1 MFQTT
6 IPFKV
11 RLGYS
16 ADHTNYDRILI
27 SMTKRTRVFI
37 RSTQALI
44 GAVIGVGIFGIP
56 YVFAQAGVGIGLV
69 HLIVLGIVNL
79 LMLLAYVDIVVNA
92 NGHHRLVGNVQ
103 QYLGDHWGWLMT
115 IALFFSSWGAM
126 VAYVIIGGEFL
137 YAILSPIIGG
147 TIFGFQMIF
156 AVTFSLLLIGGL
168 SMISRLEVA
177 FVFALIIMLLLIMI
191 GALPHADVSNL
202 MEWNTESA
210 FVPFGVVLFAF
221 GGLAVL
227 PEMKEILGRH
237 KRLLRRSVVWGFGSV
252 TLVYALFAMVVVSVT
267 GGATTPEAILGLGE
281 VMGDWA
287 VTLGSVIG
295 FVAVGTSF
303 LILGVQIM
311 DSLMYD
317 YKRRYWLAWL
327 CAAGVPFVV
336 FLLGARDFID
346 VIGFTGG
353 VLAALVGLIMIRMY
367 LKAKRHA
374 CTPKRCLAIP
384 NWTMYLSALIL
395 IGGMITTIFSL

>member
-1 MFQTT
+1 
-6 IPFKV
+6 
-11 RLGYS
+11 
-16 ADHTNYDRILI
+16 
-27 SMTKRTRVFI
+27 MTKRTRLFI

-69 HLIVLGIVNL
+69 HLVVLGTVNL
-79 LMLLAYVDIVVNA
+79 LMLLAYVDIVLNT
-92 NGHHRLVGNVQ
+92 NGHHRLVGNVKE
-103 QYLGDHWGWLMT
+103 YLGDHWGWLMT

-126 VAYVIIGGEFL
+126 VAYVILGGGFL
-137 YAILSPIIGG
+137 HALISPLTGG
-147 TIFGFQMIF
+147 TVFIFQMLF
-156 AVTFSLLLIGGL
+156 AIVFGLLMIGGL
-168 SMISRLEVA
+168 SMISRLEVV
-177 FVFALIIMLLLIMI
+177 FVFVLIVLLVLIMI
-191 GALPHADVSNL
+191 GALPHADASNL
-202 MEWNTESA
+202 LEWNAEHTML
-210 FVPFGVVLFAF
+210 PFGVVLFAF

-227 PEMKEILGRH
+227 PEMRDILGKH
-237 KRLLRRSVVWGFGSV
+237 KRLLRRSVLWGFGIIAV
-252 TLVYALFAMVVVSVT
+252 VYALFATIVVSVT
-267 GGATTPEAILGLGE
+267 GRATTQEAILGLGE

-287 VTLGSVIG
+287 VTLGSLIG

-311 DSLMYD
+311 NSMVYD
-317 YKRRYWLAWL
+317 YKRRYLSSWAL
-327 CAAGVPFVV
+327 AAGVPVAV

-353 VLAALVGLIMIRMY
+353 VLASLVGLIMIYMY

-395 IGGMITTIFSL
+395 FAGMIATIFGLEFFSC